1 MQMARR
7 RVVFGSGLRAG
18 ALAVS
23 ALLRAWVPAQPVSA
37 SLLVLAWARGVS
49 ASRRAWV
56 PAQPVSA
63 SLLVLAWEHGVSA
76 LSPALA
82 SAEMA
87 PRAR

>member
-37 SLLVLAWARGVS
+37 SLLVLAW
-49 ASRRAWV
+49 
-56 PAQPVSA
+56 
-63 SLLVLAWEHGVSA
+63 EHGVSA